1 MERQTGLVR
10 DASGID
16 AHSNEIRLPVTGTQV
31 KLSDGSWGAAVHL
44 PAADRRG
51 IGDILA
57 VKVIP
62 ETGPS
67 WQDEYRIVSETTRAD
82 DPDENRSVVCEPSTS
97 RSAPGDG
104 RSGSIDADRSRRHS
118 ETGAVFPFPSRD
130 VSGYGVNKRQAELI
144 LEGLDRCEDWLR
156 RIADK
161 LEIPTEEE
169 PF

>member
-16 AHSNEIRLPVTGTQV
+16 AHSNEIRLPVTGTQ
-31 KLSDGSWGAAVHL
+31 
-44 PAADRRG
+44 
-51 IGDILA
+51 
-57 VKVIP
+57 
-62 ETGPS
+62 
-67 WQDEYRIVSETTRAD
+67 VSETTRAD